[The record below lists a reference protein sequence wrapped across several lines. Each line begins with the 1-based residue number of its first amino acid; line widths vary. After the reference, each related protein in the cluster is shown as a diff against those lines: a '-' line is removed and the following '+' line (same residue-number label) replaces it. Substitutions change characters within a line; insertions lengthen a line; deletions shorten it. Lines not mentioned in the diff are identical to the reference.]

1 MTKKPPK
8 RLSENELKNQQM
20 RSLWYN
26 EETDQWEYIVESD
39 TVATASDWLIAKEQ
53 VENDQ

>member
-26 EETDQWEYIVESD
+26 EETDQWEYVVESD
-39 TVATASDWLIAKEQ
+39 TIATASDWLIAKEQ